1 MRCYAPSSMA
11 FVCAHRSYKMV
22 DVEKCPYIE
31 YKIQGLSGII
41 AKEEKI
47 FCVKDDLIMQIE
59 LKQEGLEITGLK
71 VQLKEDS
78 IIDEQVKQTIR
89 RKIERFLVNLYG
101 NPNVYVSE
109 FSMGILRIFNPNSKE
124 TQYD

>member
-59 LKQEGLEITGLK
+59 LIKARRTGNYWT
-71 VQLKEDS
+71 ES
-78 IIDEQVKQTIR
+78 TIKR
-89 RKIERFLVNLYG
+89 R
-101 NPNVYVSE
+101 
-109 FSMGILRIFNPNSKE
+109 
-124 TQYD
+124 

>member
-1 MRCYAPSSMA
+1 
-11 FVCAHRSYKMV
+11 MV

-71 VQLKEDS
+71 V
-78 IIDEQVKQTIR
+78 
-89 RKIERFLVNLYG
+89 
-101 NPNVYVSE
+101 
-109 FSMGILRIFNPNSKE
+109 
-124 TQYD
+124 

>member
-41 AKEEKI
+41 RSVYKELHADHE
-47 FCVKDDLIMQIE
+47 
-59 LKQEGLEITGLK
+59 TGAADNK
-71 VQLKEDS
+71 
-78 IIDEQVKQTIR
+78 T
-89 RKIERFLVNLYG
+89 G
-101 NPNVYVSE
+101 
-109 FSMGILRIFNPNSKE
+109 
-124 TQYD
+124 

>member
-71 VQLKEDS
+71 VQLYCGFS
-78 IIDEQVKQTIR
+78 IQIA
-89 RKIERFLVNLYG
+89 RK
-101 NPNVYVSE
+101 PNMSLAVHW
-109 FSMGILRIFNPNSKE
+109 
-124 TQYD
+124 